1 MAEPLAHSLGDMLA
15 GLSPRLSDEIFQF
28 VTFPADQQFANV
40 VGAAIGWF
48 RENEG
53 MSLILSRD
61 AALSLG
67 CGEGSLMRHIV
78 LQVHSSLEGI
88 GLTAAVAG
96 RLADHGIACNMVA
109 AFHHDHLFV
118 PADRAE
124 EALALLQDLQRETR

>member
-1 MAEPLAHSLGDMLA
+1 MLT

-28 VTFPADQQFANV
+28 VTFPVDQQPATV

-67 CGEGSLMRHIV
+67 CGEGSPMRHIV
-78 LQVHSSLEGI
+78 LQVHSSLEGV

-124 EALALLQDLQRETR
+124 EALALLQDLQREAR